1 MFCTVDM
8 RENSVVL
15 DVEGVVYVRTVNR
28 SVVSCHIKV
37 DLSKVKIDVIKP
49 WITRRITE
57 ILGFE
62 DDVVI
67 DFCFNLLEKTEVG
80 VFSVLCR

>member
-1 MFCTVDM
+1 MFCTVAV
-8 RENSVVL
+8 RNNSVV
-15 DVEGVVYVRTVNR
+15 ETVKSSLYTHSEPKR
-28 SVVSCHIKV
+28 SFLPHKV
-37 DLSKVKIDVIKP
+37 DLTKVKIDVIKP

-67 DFCFNLLEKTEVG
+67 DFCFNLLEKNEVSTSN
-80 VFSVLCR
+80 VV